1 MSSLPDAG
9 LALMPVQ
16 NSLSVM
22 YLPKILA
29 LVGMTAALPVEGI
42 NGGLSLYLLF
52 VSLTMAQFVERLGR
66 RRLLLGGFCGMIL
79 FLALQTAFTVSGRSS
94 TSLPTADIIQSV
106 STANPSVGIAAVPMI
121 FLFMTCYS
129 FCLTSL
135 PFLCE

>member
-1 MSSLPDAG
+1 
-9 LALMPVQ
+9 
-16 NSLSVM
+16 M

-66 RRLLLGGFCGMIL
+66 RRLLLGGFCGMII
-79 FLALQTAFTVSGRSS
+79 FLALQTAFTVSDRSRIHVHP
-94 TSLPTADIIQSV
+94 LFTADSFQSV